1 MDKLNNQRGFATLE
15 IILVAAIIGIFSTIA
30 LPKMARILDKAY
42 LDYELKHLYSD
53 LNFARSLGKSS
64 NVNGGIFELD
74 DVNHKIEFWI
84 YSRKY
89 TTASAR
95 NRYQIMRPSVTS
107 SPYYRHNLNERIEL
121 DINQGNLVQTFVFD
135 NHSRYKNDNNT
146 SARTITLNSR
156 FNYKAYIYLDT
167 VGRISGDYVKRY

>member
-1 MDKLNNQRGFATLE
+1 MNKLNNQRGFATLE

-53 LNFARSLGKSS
+53 LNFARSIGKSS

-107 SPYYRHNLNERIEL
+107 SHYYRHNLANGVELEFKTGNAMQKITFNNQTRYDNWSKTLEFSLNPDFVNKIEAE
-121 DINQGNLVQTFVFD
+121 VRFD
-135 NHSRYKNDNNT
+135 S
-146 SARTITLNSR
+146 
-156 FNYKAYIYLDT
+156 
-167 VGRISGDYVKRY
+167 VGRWRGTYK